1 MPALTDMPLPA
12 WRKSMGKSVI
22 WLTLLPLL
30 AGSAQADRFAP
41 QLLPGL
47 TVTTHTLRVDD
58 EIVWVHEYQG
68 PRPGFTFVSLHD
80 DENTAAQVAR
90 EYIAREGG
98 RLVELRHGRGRNVAI
113 RHDGHKHWFDPNR
126 MFTTEGLSRSLA
138 YFLAL
143 SDRNL
148 ETALAFA
155 GAIERIINVQPGG
168 TIISMHNNTDDHLNI
183 NDYRKGGLY
192 GANTREISIGNGHD
206 TDDYFFTNDK
216 AVFRALADSG
226 YHAALMEESPPDD
239 MGSLAFLAL
248 RMGAHYIVIEAQHG
262 HLASQREMLAAV
274 IPLLQQE
281 AASHDS
287 TR

>member
-1 MPALTDMPLPA
+1 MPGPIEVRPA
-12 WRKSMGKSVI
+12 GLRRMGKSVI

-80 DENTAAQVAR
+80 DENTAVQVAR

-98 RLVELRHGRGRNVAI
+98 RLIELRHGRGRNVII
-113 RHDGHKHWFDPNR
+113 RHDGHKHQFDPNR
-126 MFTTEGLSRSLA
+126 MFTPAGLARSLA
-138 YFLAL
+138 YFQAL

-148 ETALAFA
+148 ETASAFA

-168 TIISMHNNTDDHLNI
+168 TIISMHNNTDENLNI
-183 NDYRKGGLY
+183 YDYRKGALH
-192 GANTREISIGNGHD
+192 GANTREISVGSDRD
-206 TDDYFFTNDK
+206 TDDYFFTSDE
-216 AVFRALADSG
+216 AVFRALAAAG
-226 YHAALMEESPPDD
+226 YHAALMEKSPPDD
-239 MGSLAFLAL
+239 MGSLAFLAS
-248 RMGAHYIVIEAQHG
+248 RKGARYVVIEAQHG
-262 HLASQREMLAAV
+262 HLASQREMLAAL
-274 IPLLQQE
+274 IPLLQKE
-281 AASHDS
+281 AASDDS